1 MTSII
6 YEYMI
11 NFKMFTF
18 SGHDVIKPLRLS
30 PLVCYYSI
38 RIISTIK
45 NIPLKYDFSNCVT
58 FKVTVVPN
66 APVIYVKINP

>member
-1 MTSII
+1 MTFII

-38 RIISTIK
+38 RIISKIK
-45 NIPLKYDFSNCVT
+45 NIPLKYEIYKIKFMYWLISISFSV
-58 FKVTVVPN
+58 
-66 APVIYVKINP
+66 